1 MKERDGLI
9 IWPEYIDAKLTRAE
23 GRRVPTNLCVK
34 DVNARL
40 LRLAAKVIGHE
51 AKVVE
56 DKRYPRH
63 PSEDRGGYV
72 ILKNPQGHSKKRLL
86 MMLAKGARKVVAK
99 KKKLEEAKRKRK
111 SRR

>member
-9 IWPEYIDAKLTRAE
+9 IWPEYMDAKLTRAE
-23 GRRVPTNLCVK
+23 GRRIAANLCVN
-34 DVNARL
+34 DPSANL

-51 AKVVE
+51 AEVIQG
-56 DKRYPRH
+56 KRYPRH
-63 PSEDRGGYV
+63 PSEDRGGYIV
-72 ILKNPQGHSKKRLL
+72 LENPQGHSKKRLL

-111 SRR
+111 SRK